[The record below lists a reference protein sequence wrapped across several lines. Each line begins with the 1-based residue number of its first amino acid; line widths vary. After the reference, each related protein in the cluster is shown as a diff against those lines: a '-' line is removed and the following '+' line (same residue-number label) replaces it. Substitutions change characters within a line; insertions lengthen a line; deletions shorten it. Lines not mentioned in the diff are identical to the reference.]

1 MSKLISPYIEEK
13 EVILCR
19 SGYQLYT
26 REQLE
31 AAGMDLS
38 ELPVKDVYTEYR
50 PPAAVVKA
58 KSLFRRLP
66 LTKEHPD
73 DWVTPDNWN
82 KLAGGTTGEEVEV
95 VAIDDTDIGLRS
107 SIVFNS
113 KSLYNYYKA
122 GNKEVSV
129 GYLEKREIVKDNPNY
144 DIIMLSI
151 EEVNHCAVTAKGR
164 GGQSVAILDS
174 IIGGM
179 KSMRTGL
186 FHFLKRKGKTEDS
199 AAPFSPRVFAALDEA
214 KGKEGE
220 DFEAVVTSVFDSVGG
235 LKDGEQKEQLAN
247 MVRDAFENPDEA
259 LANKEEL
266 SKVLDSVYINISG
279 SAISEIKEAMTST
292 VAVKDSEEAIPAKD
306 SDGKGDNTNNVA
318 DSKKEDKKDEKEE
331 KKEEK
336 KESSSK
342 DSDTQPSASKD
353 SVVLTKED
361 IACIVRTEVQ
371 SLLGVTGTKDS
382 AEGLELTKT
391 LDSVPANLA
400 DAAGAIFG

>member
-1 MSKLISPYIEEK
+1 MSKLLSPYIEEK

-19 SGYQLYT
+19 SGYQIYT
-26 REQLE
+26 REELE
-31 AAGMDLS
+31 AAGIDLS

-73 DWVTPDNWN
+73 GWVTPDNWN

-107 SIVFNS
+107 SLVFNS

-279 SAISEIKEAMTST
+279 SSIAEIRDAMTST
-292 VAVKDSEEAIPAKD
+292 VAVKDSEEATPAKD
-306 SDGKGDNTNNVA
+306 SDGKGANTNNVA
-318 DSKKEDKKDEKEE
+318 DSKKEEKDEKEE

-361 IACIVRTEVQ
+361 IASIVRTEVQ

>member
-19 SGYQLYT
+19 SGYQIYT

-95 VAIDDTDIGLRS
+95 VSLDDTDIGLRS

-259 LANKEEL
+259 LSNKEEL

-279 SAISEIKEAMTST
+279 SSIAEIKEAMTST
-292 VAVKDSEEAIPAKD
+292 VVVKDSEEAIPAKD

-318 DSKKEDKKDEKEE
+318 DSKKEEKEE
-331 KKEEK
+331 KKEDK

-342 DSDTQPSASKD
+342 DSEPQPSATKD
-353 SVVLTKED
+353 SAVLTKED
-361 IACIVRTEVQ
+361 IASIVRTEVQ

>member
-1 MSKLISPYIEEK
+1 
-13 EVILCR
+13 
-19 SGYQLYT
+19 
-26 REQLE
+26 
-31 AAGMDLS
+31 
-38 ELPVKDVYTEYR
+38 
-50 PPAAVVKA
+50 
-58 KSLFRRLP
+58 
-66 LTKEHPD
+66 
-73 DWVTPDNWN
+73 
-82 KLAGGTTGEEVEV
+82 
-95 VAIDDTDIGLRS
+95 
-107 SIVFNS
+107 
-113 KSLYNYYKA
+113 
-122 GNKEVSV
+122 
-129 GYLEKREIVKDNPNY
+129 
-144 DIIMLSI
+144 
-151 EEVNHCAVTAKGR
+151 
-164 GGQSVAILDS
+164 
-174 IIGGM
+174 
-179 KSMRTGL
+179 MRTGL

-279 SAISEIKEAMTST
+279 SSIAEIKDAMTST
-292 VAVKDSEEAIPAKD
+292 VAVKDSEEVIPAKD

-318 DSKKEDKKDEKEE
+318 DSKKEDKKEYKEE

-342 DSDTQPSASKD
+342 DSDILLVATKD
-353 SVVLTKED
+353 SAVLTKED

>member
-1 MSKLISPYIEEK
+1 MSKLLSPYIEEK

-26 REQLE
+26 REELE

-73 DWVTPDNWN
+73 GWVTPDNWN

-107 SIVFNS
+107 SLVFNS

-151 EEVNHCAVTAKGR
+151 DEVNHCAVTTAGR

-279 SAISEIKEAMTST
+279 SSIAEIRDAMTST
-292 VAVKDSEEAIPAKD
+292 VAVKDAVEATPAKD
-306 SDGKGDNTNNVA
+306 SDGKGANTNNVA
-318 DSKKEDKKDEKEE
+318 DSKKEEKDEKEE

-361 IACIVRTEVQ
+361 IASIVRTEVQ

>member
-1 MSKLISPYIEEK
+1 
-13 EVILCR
+13 
-19 SGYQLYT
+19 
-26 REQLE
+26 
-31 AAGMDLS
+31 
-38 ELPVKDVYTEYR
+38 
-50 PPAAVVKA
+50 
-58 KSLFRRLP
+58 
-66 LTKEHPD
+66 
-73 DWVTPDNWN
+73 
-82 KLAGGTTGEEVEV
+82 
-95 VAIDDTDIGLRS
+95 
-107 SIVFNS
+107 
-113 KSLYNYYKA
+113 
-122 GNKEVSV
+122 
-129 GYLEKREIVKDNPNY
+129 
-144 DIIMLSI
+144 
-151 EEVNHCAVTAKGR
+151 
-164 GGQSVAILDS
+164 
-174 IIGGM
+174 
-179 KSMRTGL
+179 MRTGL

-279 SAISEIKEAMTST
+279 SSIAEIKEAMTST
-292 VAVKDSEEAIPAKD
+292 VVVKDAEEAIPAKD